1 MGDLHAQG
9 DEKQSDEKISDIDYL
24 GDHVDIIWE
33 RRHAN
38 AGNERSHLSGK
49 PQPIGGA
56 AHQKTPGKG
65 RYQQQLRNL
74 GDEEKKPGSAYR
86 LIAIV
91 MKPVPRL

>member
-1 MGDLHAQG
+1 MPRATKNRVTKKSRIL
-9 DEKQSDEKISDIDYL
+9 ITF

-33 RRHAN
+33 GGHAN
-38 AGNERSHLSGK
+38 AGNERSHLFGK
-49 PQPIGGA
+49 SQPIGGA
-56 AHQKTPGKG
+56 AHQKAPGKG

-74 GDEEKKPGSAYR
+74 GDEEKKRGSAYR